1 MIALILG
8 NFPVEGTRGQK
19 DWLRNRPGLRNPM
32 ARPLEPKGPNAGQI
46 RFWNE
51 AGIAYYFSHRDAIRA
66 ERAPLPGG

>member
-1 MIALILG
+1 MAAQW
-8 NFPVEGTRGQK
+8 TWSQ
-19 DWLRNRPGLRNPM
+19 NPM